1 MATQIIDDVSKTR
14 GKKSG
19 VGDILKPLNSEYGK
33 VAPGWGTTPFMGI
46 AMALFAVSSVTIPEL
61 YNSSVLLDGV
71 SISW

>member
-1 MATQIIDDVSKTR
+1 MATQIIDDVPKTR

-46 AMALFAVSSVTIPEL
+46 AMAFFAVSSVTIPEL